1 MAPVLQCPDC
11 GTKHPLAEVADAGRF
26 PCKGCGRQLKVP
38 EMAPR
43 GAGTGAPGPAP
54 VIPPVTANPT
64 TAQPAAAAEPAPAT
78 RMLPVVEQNAPRPA
92 PAAAAAFRPV
102 PMWMRAILWLVA
114 LPLSFLLVFGF
125 ARAIGVLTSNQL
137 TDVYLAPGSGRFW
150 PVVRLLPFVAL
161 LTAAFVQGG
170 VVLLGRR
177 RGGRDRAGSR
187 GSAQPV

>member
-1 MAPVLQCPDC
+1 
-11 GTKHPLAEVADAGRF
+11 
-26 PCKGCGRQLKVP
+26 
-38 EMAPR
+38 
-43 GAGTGAPGPAP
+43 
-54 VIPPVTANPT
+54 
-64 TAQPAAAAEPAPAT
+64 
-78 RMLPVVEQNAPRPA
+78 
-92 PAAAAAFRPV
+92 
-102 PMWMRAILWLVA
+102 MWMRAILWLVA

-150 PVVRLLPFVAL
+150 PVARLLPFVAL